1 LRGQAELPC
10 LAELQYPQEAARA
23 GGSLLLLLYPRVPV
37 AANTAVTLVLPG
49 FSLLPTLERELR
61 LLVARDDAEE
71 KEKETVSRAAEV
83 AEGEGE
89 KKEGEKKEGVKEGED
104 TGSVSGGGG
113 EVRQVY
119 TSLNQLHWK
128 MDAES
133 GAWCEGEPAVDKAVS
148 LEVYQ
153 SLTYSRDMSPQPTN
167 VYALRYTS
175 IHEALCLMLLLV
187 HEYI

>member
-1 LRGQAELPC
+1 M
-10 LAELQYPQEAARA
+10 
-23 GGSLLLLLYPRVPV
+23 LLLYPRVPV

-61 LLVARDDAEE
+61 QLVARDEKEE
-71 KEKETVSRAAEV
+71 KEKETVSRAAEA

-89 KKEGEKKEGVKEGED
+89 KKEGEKKEGVKKEGGD

-148 LEVYQ
+148 LQV
-153 SLTYSRDMSPQPTN
+153 
-167 VYALRYTS
+167 
-175 IHEALCLMLLLV
+175 
-187 HEYI
+187 